1 MAAENALKAKEN
13 EIGKMDRKTNSSEL
27 NAPDPSTT
35 IKNEIIAVQTKSS
48 QDLGQKESEH
58 QGATVELNTKPL
70 SSHSLQTQDNPVN
83 SKQPQP
89 REDLNDYQ
97 LGVKK
102 GESNTQ
108 QQGSNTQQQGQ
119 EVVKERQRPQENVR
133 AAKDKLV
140 TDSRIPDSDVRT
152 NELSSQ
158 SSDRTHDADNEARK
172 KIANLEVQKIEDKQK
187 TMNKNRFIKLENE
200 KKQSLENEARHK
212 VQEQVQKAES
222 ALNIAQELTKQAK
235 LADQKAQAAL
245 DEAKSRQKETQK
257 DQAGHNN
264 NILSPELTQLIKEA
278 KISDQKAQIA
288 LEKYDNLRRAA
299 NTAVEDFNT
308 KFK

>member
-1 MAAENALKAKEN
+1 M
-13 EIGKMDRKTNSSEL
+13 
-27 NAPDPSTT
+27 
-35 IKNEIIAVQTKSS
+35 
-48 QDLGQKESEH
+48 
-58 QGATVELNTKPL
+58 
-70 SSHSLQTQDNPVN
+70 
-83 SKQPQP
+83 
-89 REDLNDYQ
+89 
-97 LGVKK
+97 
-102 GESNTQ
+102 
-108 QQGSNTQQQGQ
+108 
-119 EVVKERQRPQENVR
+119 R
-133 AAKDKLV
+133 AAKDKMV
-140 TDSRIPDSDVRT
+140 ADSRIPDSDVRT

-158 SSDRTHDADNEARK
+158 SSDRTHADNEARK

-200 KKQSLENEARHK
+200 KKQSLENEARHN